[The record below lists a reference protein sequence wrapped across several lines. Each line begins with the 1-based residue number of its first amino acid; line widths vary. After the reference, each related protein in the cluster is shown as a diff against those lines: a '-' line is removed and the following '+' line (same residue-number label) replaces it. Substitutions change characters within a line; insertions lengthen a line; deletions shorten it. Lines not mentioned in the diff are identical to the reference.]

1 MFFLLSGSSASGK
14 KTIAREVAKRLPN
27 LEGYHDNRFAEDW
40 GSDRL
45 ANLGRWV
52 EMAIRLEDDGV
63 DLVIGGQSP
72 LGELL
77 ASPRAIELEGIAA
90 CLLDCHDFVR
100 WQRILEIGIDPEWP
114 IGMDT
119 FCWAVF
125 HRMHARDPQ
134 WEQHVCTE
142 REHPS
147 SIWSRWLDWTADD
160 PRWDVRII
168 DSTALDLETTT
179 QAVVDWIENV
189 KATRAPL
196 MREDQWWK

>member
-27 LEGYHDNRFAEDW
+27 LEGYHDNRFAGDW
-40 GSDRL
+40 GLDRL
-45 ANLGRWV
+45 ANLDRWV

-77 ASPRAIELEGIAA
+77 ASPRAIELEGIAP

-100 WQRILEIGIDPEWP
+100 WERILELGIDPDWP

-134 WEQHVCTE
+134 WEQHVCTD
-142 REHPS
+142 REHEP
-147 SIWSRWLDWTADD
+147 SIWSRWLDWSKDD
-160 PRWDVRII
+160 PRWNVFIH
-168 DSTALDLETTT
+168 DSTEEDLETTI
-179 QAVVDWIENV
+179 QRVVKWIESV
-189 KATRAPL
+189 RGDRAPL
-196 MREDQWWK
+196 MREDEWWE

>member
-40 GSDRL
+40 GSERL
-45 ANLGRWV
+45 ANLDRWV

-125 HRMHARDPQ
+125 HRIACPR
-134 WEQHVCTE
+134 
-142 REHPS
+142 S
-147 SIWSRWLDWTADD
+147 SVGATRLHR
-160 PRWDVRII
+160 PRPRTV
-168 DSTALDLETTT
+168 DLV
-179 QAVVDWIENV
+179 AVVGLEH
-189 KATRAPL
+189 R
-196 MREDQWWK
+196 

>member
-40 GSDRL
+40 GLDRL
-45 ANLGRWV
+45 ANLDRWV

-134 WEQHVCTE
+134 WEQHVCTDRDHE
-142 REHPS
+142 P
-147 SIWSRWLDWTADD
+147 SIWSRWLDWSVDD
-160 PRWDVRII
+160 PRWNVFIH
-168 DSTALDLETTT
+168 DSTEENLETSVQT
-179 QAVVDWIENV
+179 VVAWIE
-189 KATRAPL
+189 TIRGDRAPL
-196 MREDQWWK
+196 MREDEWWK